1 MTLSW
6 SFKLPS
12 CCASIAALSRA
23 RSKILELPNLKQS
36 KWQRLSDIINY
47 RHHLPHAAHKL
58 CILAIPLR
66 AITGSHPT

>member
-12 CCASIAALSRA
+12 CCASRAALSQA
-23 RSKILELPNLKQS
+23 RSKILELPNLKGS
-36 KWQRLSDIINY
+36 KQQRLSDIINY
-47 RHHLPHAAHKL
+47 RRHLPHAAHRL

-66 AITGSHPT
+66 AIAGSHPT